1 MVEQFLIDAVQDKFP
16 SHRVVV
22 QNGMISEAA
31 GAVRQHIIV
40 VTPDKRT
47 LKVDC
52 LVNEQACSIVG
63 FSLDQSSQL
72 NG

>member
-1 MVEQFLIDAVQDKFP
+1 MVEQFLIEAVQEKYP
-16 SHRVVV
+16 SHRVTA
-22 QNGMISEAA
+22 QNGMISEVA
-31 GAVRQHIIV
+31 GAVRQHVIV

-52 LVNEQACSIVG
+52 LVNEQSCSIVG